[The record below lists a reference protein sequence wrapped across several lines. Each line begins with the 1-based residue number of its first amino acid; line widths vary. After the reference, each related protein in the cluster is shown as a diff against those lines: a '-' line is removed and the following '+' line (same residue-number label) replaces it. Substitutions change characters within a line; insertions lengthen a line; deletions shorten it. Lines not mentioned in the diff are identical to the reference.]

1 MAFAVSAEALLLSDT
16 GLCDLEKKSTEVS
29 AKKKTM
35 SDMLSKSELWTFLK
49 VESFIK
55 KLIVMILNTIHLDII
70 KIVVVYATN
79 SYFPSL

>member
-16 GLCDLEKKSTEVS
+16 GLYDLEKKSTEVS

-55 KLIVMILNTIHLDII
+55 KLIIMILNTIHLNII

>member
-16 GLCDLEKKSTEVS
+16 GLYDLEKKSTEVS

-55 KLIVMILNTIHLDII
+55 KTHSHDLE
-70 KIVVVYATN
+70 YN
-79 SYFPSL
+79 SFRYH

>member
-16 GLCDLEKKSTEVS
+16 GLYDLEKKSTEVS

-35 SDMLSKSELWTFLK
+35 SDMPSKSELWTFLK

-55 KLIVMILNTIHLDII
+55 KLIIMILNTIHLDII

>member
-16 GLCDLEKKSTEVS
+16 GLYDLEKKSTEVS

-55 KLIVMILNTIHLDII
+55 KLIIMILNTIHLDII

>member
-16 GLCDLEKKSTEVS
+16 GLYDLEKKSTEVS